1 MKIIFILFSCVLGLG
16 LLGGCTSKP
25 PSCEDP
31 ATLKLAESIL
41 RENTQG
47 LTPEYK
53 VEAGFITSDGYE
65 EAANRWK
72 CHADFK
78 IIPPAYQSYTEAL
91 RAWAKAKLAQ
101 DPEFLPLYKS
111 GEEGIAG
118 YETELANPKLVVKTD
133 YISQIDLNTKRHLL
147 TLTSRLDPGVRAY
160 IHKFEQLKKYAASIP
175 ALAAETKKTSPVAEE
190 GPTHKFV
197 DISVQL
203 TKYEMCGEEAV
214 CATFLQDG
222 KPITLRANAF
232 ALNQESKDAL
242 TNSITRRKEVC
253 LNSVDDKFTEFE
265 SATAKCL

>member
-1 MKIIFILFSCVLGLG
+1 MKTTLILFSCVLGLG

-31 ATLKLAESIL
+31 LTLQIAERIL
-41 RENTQG
+41 RENTRG
-47 LTPEYK
+47 LTQEYK
-53 VEAGFITSDGYE
+53 VETGVITSDGYE
-65 EAANRWK
+65 GAANRWK

-78 IIPPAYQSYTEAL
+78 IIPPGYQNYTEAL

-111 GEEGIAG
+111 GMEGIAG

-133 YISQIDLNTKRHLL
+133 YISQIDLNTKRHLV
-147 TLTSRLDPGVRAY
+147 TLTGSPDPRLLSY
-160 IHKFEQLKKYAASIP
+160 ILKLEQLKKHAASIP
-175 ALAAETKKTSPVAEE
+175 ALAAETKSATSADK
-190 GPTHKFV
+190 GGATHMFL

-203 TKYEMCGEEAV
+203 TKYEMCGEEAACV
-214 CATFLQDG
+214 TYMQDG

-242 TNSITRRKEVC
+242 TSSVTRRKKVC
-253 LNSVDDKFTEFE
+253 LISVDDKFTVFE
-265 SATAKCL
+265 SATANCL